1 MKTNLPVTQRNI
13 DYLES
18 DVFVTKTDPKGVIT
32 YANDAFVQI
41 SGFSRAELIGKSH
54 NVVRHPD
61 MPEWAFADLWK
72 TVKSG
77 FAWRGLVKNRAKN
90 GDHYWVRATIS
101 PIMQNEVVVGY
112 LSLRKKPSPA
122 EISYTEVLY
131 KGGVPLASKF
141 SISRWFYNLSL
152 QKKLQLLIQSILFVL
167 LSLATVTLFST
178 FKNEM
183 VDSVKLRAVG
193 IANEVIDSANML
205 MVTGK
210 VSEIES
216 RQLLIKKISSSGNII
231 GLKLMRTKQVID
243 QFGTGLP
250 EEQINSD
257 IEKQAIANKQPYYGL
272 EEKNGM
278 TIFRA
283 VTPYIVSHNFHGT
296 DCLNCHA
303 VEVGSV
309 NGASNIEID
318 ITNDFKKIYELAFA
332 LIVGQ
337 IFIQGLLFILIGW
350 IANRFVVRP
359 VTEVKEHLQH
369 IVNGDMTKL
378 VDISSRDEMGEVLSA
393 VQSTKV
399 LLGSI
404 LSQITSVTK
413 NIDEQAKYLTQS
425 MKNVEKGSIAQTE
438 AASSMSAAVEEI
450 SVSINQVAENT
461 KAVHNT
467 SENSKHLAS
476 QGREIVNQVV
486 KDMTVI
492 SQSVISTAQTIEQ
505 LGVKS
510 NEIQN
515 IVKTITEIA
524 DQTNLL
530 ALNAAIEAARA
541 GEQGRGFAVVAD
553 EVRKL
558 AEKTRLSTVE
568 IIKMTDE
575 IQSSTSL
582 AVTEMQATVDK
593 VKSGTILTEKAGNSI
608 IEIDE
613 GASTVLTGVEQISN
627 TIKEQNQVTKEIAS
641 NVEKV
646 AQMTEQNSASVND
659 VSATVNKLE
668 KLSDELEKTVSQFR
682 V

>member
-216 RQLLIKKISSSGNII
+216 RQLLIKKISWKILQKN
-231 GLKLMRTKQVID
+231 
-243 QFGTGLP
+243 FTGCL
-250 EEQINSD
+250 QK
-257 IEKQAIANKQPYYGL
+257 EK
-272 EEKNGM
+272 
-278 TIFRA
+278 
-283 VTPYIVSHNFHGT
+283 
-296 DCLNCHA
+296 
-303 VEVGSV
+303 
-309 NGASNIEID
+309 
-318 ITNDFKKIYELAFA
+318 
-332 LIVGQ
+332 
-337 IFIQGLLFILIGW
+337 
-350 IANRFVVRP
+350 
-359 VTEVKEHLQH
+359 
-369 IVNGDMTKL
+369 
-378 VDISSRDEMGEVLSA
+378 
-393 VQSTKV
+393 
-399 LLGSI
+399 
-404 LSQITSVTK
+404 
-413 NIDEQAKYLTQS
+413 
-425 MKNVEKGSIAQTE
+425 
-438 AASSMSAAVEEI
+438 
-450 SVSINQVAENT
+450 
-461 KAVHNT
+461 
-467 SENSKHLAS
+467 
-476 QGREIVNQVV
+476 
-486 KDMTVI
+486 
-492 SQSVISTAQTIEQ
+492 
-505 LGVKS
+505 
-510 NEIQN
+510 
-515 IVKTITEIA
+515 
-524 DQTNLL
+524 
-530 ALNAAIEAARA
+530 
-541 GEQGRGFAVVAD
+541 
-553 EVRKL
+553 
-558 AEKTRLSTVE
+558 
-568 IIKMTDE
+568 
-575 IQSSTSL
+575 
-582 AVTEMQATVDK
+582 
-593 VKSGTILTEKAGNSI
+593 
-608 IEIDE
+608 
-613 GASTVLTGVEQISN
+613 
-627 TIKEQNQVTKEIAS
+627 
-641 NVEKV
+641 
-646 AQMTEQNSASVND
+646 
-659 VSATVNKLE
+659 
-668 KLSDELEKTVSQFR
+668 
-682 V
+682 

>member
-1 MKTNLPVTQRNI
+1 MKTNLPITQLNI

-18 DVFVTKTDPKGVIT
+18 DVFVTKTDPKGIIT

-41 SGFSRAELIGKSH
+41 SGFSREELVGKSH

-101 PIMQNEVVVGY
+101 PIIQDSVVVGY

-122 EISYTEVLY
+122 DISSTEVLY
-131 KGGVPLASKF
+131 KGGVPLSSKL
-141 SISRWFYNLSL
+141 SIIKWFYNLSL
-152 QKKLQLLIQSILFVL
+152 HKKLQLLIQSVLFVL
-167 LSLATVTLFST
+167 LSLATIMLFNA
-178 FKNEM
+178 FKKEM
-183 VDSVKLRAVG
+183 VDSVKLRADG

-210 VSEIES
+210 ISEVES
-216 RQLLIKKISSSGNII
+216 RQLLIRKISSSGNIVR
-231 GLKLMRTKQVID
+231 LRLMRAQQVIN
-243 QFGTGLP
+243 QFGPGLP
-250 EEQINSD
+250 EEQIKSD
-257 IEKQAIANKQPYYGL
+257 IEKQVIVSKQPYYAL
-272 EEKNGM
+272 EEQNGI
-278 TIFRA
+278 TIFRT
-283 VTPYIVSHNFHGT
+283 VTPYIVSHDFHGT
-296 DCLNCHA
+296 DCLKCHA

-318 ITNDFKKIYELAFA
+318 VTSDFKNLYELALA

-337 IFIQGLLFILIGW
+337 IFLQGFLFILIRW
-350 IANRFVVRP
+350 IAKRFVVKP
-359 VTEVKEHLQH
+359 VTEVKEHLQE

-378 VDISSRDEMGEVLSA
+378 VDISTRDEMGEVLSA

-450 SVSINQVAENT
+450 SVSINQVSDNT

-492 SQSVISTAQTIEQ
+492 SQSVISTAHTIEQ

-575 IQSSTSL
+575 IQGSTSL
-582 AVTEMQATVDK
+582 AVSEMQATVDK
-593 VKSGTILTEKAGNSI
+593 VKTGTVLTEKAGNSI

-613 GASTVLTGVEQISN
+613 GASTVLAGVEQISN

-646 AQMTEQNSASVND
+646 AQMTEQNSVSVND